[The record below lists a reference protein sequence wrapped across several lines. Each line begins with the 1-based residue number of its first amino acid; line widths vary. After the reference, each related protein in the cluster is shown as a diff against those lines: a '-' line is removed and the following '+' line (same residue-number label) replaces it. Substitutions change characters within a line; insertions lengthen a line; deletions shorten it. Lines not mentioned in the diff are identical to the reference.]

1 MSTDSSAEIA
11 IKLEGLRQSFRQKAV
26 RDLDQLD
33 ELLARMADRGQGKE
47 DQYAI
52 IKTMYHLLHRLAGS
66 AGTFGMGALGSEA
79 RQLEQSLKPL
89 IEPEQNV
96 LSASGPTPNVE
107 DVLTPAFFNRAR
119 QLRIFLEQ
127 TESEYRERV
136 DEPATEPVVAP
147 LEAAIAVY
155 LCDLPEAVGV
165 FLEYTL
171 INHGFIVDRLTVSEL
186 LNLSADVCA
195 GAFAVITREDSVA
208 SVSDALQSLKRRY
221 GINSPPLICT
231 GDHHDFDSRYTLAD
245 LGADALFSEPLDVPL
260 LADRIERLINERS
273 KAIPGK
279 VLILDDDEDL
289 ARHYQLVLQEAGFEV
304 HAISDPEKVLL
315 ALAECRPDIMLLD
328 VRMGNYSGVTVAK
341 LIRFEPQWLSLPIIY
356 LSSEKDWTVQ
366 LDALAQGGDEFM
378 TKPVSDDYLVRAVQV
393 RCYRARQLNQLV
405 IRDSLTGLL
414 KHSVIK
420 QEIEKE
426 HARCL
431 RMGHVSTVAMID
443 LDHFKQVNDRYGHR
457 TGDHVIKA
465 LANLLRHRLR
475 STDVIG
481 RYGGEEFAVVLP
493 ECTGN
498 TAIEVLG
505 KICDGFSG
513 ILFTT
518 GEGEI
523 SVTLSAGVAEL
534 NAFKSANDALNAAD
548 QALYWRK
555 KAGRDGV
562 TAWSPQRRDVT

>member
-1 MSTDSSAEIA
+1 MAKDSSAEIA
-11 IKLEGLRQSFRQKAV
+11 VKLEGLRQSFRQKAV

-33 ELLARMADRGQGKE
+33 EFLARMAERGLGQE
-47 DQYAI
+47 DQHAI

-66 AGTFGMGALGSEA
+66 AGTFGLGILGSEA
-79 RQLEQSLKPL
+79 RKLEQSLKPL
-89 IEPEQNV
+89 IESDQGVGLVPNG
-96 LSASGPTPNVE
+96 GPCVE
-107 DVLTPAFFNRAR
+107 DILTPDFFHRAR
-119 QLRIFLEQ
+119 QLRTMLSQPQSTF
-127 TESEYRERV
+127 RERAG
-136 DEPATEPVVAP
+136 DAATEPVVPP

-165 FLEYTL
+165 FLKHTL
-171 INHGFIVDRLTVSEL
+171 TNHGFTVERVDVSDL
-186 LNLSADVCA
+186 LNLSGEVCA
-195 GAFAVITREDSVA
+195 GAFAVITREESVA
-208 SVSDALQSLKRRY
+208 SISSALQLLKQQY
-221 GINSPPLICT
+221 GISSPPLICT
-231 GDHHDFDSRYTLAD
+231 GNHNDFDRRYSLAD

-273 KAIPGK
+273 KAIPGR

-289 ARHYQLVLQEAGFEV
+289 GRHYQLVLQEAGFDV
-304 HAISDPEKVLL
+304 HAISDPEEVLL

-328 VRMGNYSGVTVAK
+328 VRMGHYSGVTVAK

-356 LSSEKDWTVQ
+356 LSSEKDRSVQ
-366 LDALAQGGDEFM
+366 LEALAQGGDEFM

-393 RCYRARQLNQLV
+393 RCYRARQLNQLI
-405 IRDSLTGLL
+405 IRDSLTSLL

-493 ECTGN
+493 ECTSN
-498 TAIEVLG
+498 MAIEVLG
-505 KICDGFSG
+505 KVCDGFSE

-518 GEGEI
+518 SEGEI

-562 TAWSPQRRDVT
+562 TAWHPQS